1 MAKTEVIEL
10 LKEYII
16 LLNLNGISVYKAFL
30 FGSYSTNTANDASD
44 IDVMI
49 VSEKYDE
56 SDDEAVGKI
65 WKLTRL
71 VSTKIEPFLI
81 GKNKFNSNDNS
92 PLIEQIKRQGIELSL
107 QHFNQLASE
116 PKAEYGQINN

>member
-1 MAKTEVIEL
+1 MSKAEVIEL
-10 LKEYII
+10 LKKYI
-16 LLNLNGISVYKAFL
+16 LLLNSNGISVYKAFL
-30 FGSYSTNTANDASD
+30 FGSYSTNTATDASD

-49 VSEKYDE
+49 VSEKHDE

-81 GKNKFNSNDNS
+81 GKNKFISDDNS

-107 QHFNQLASE
+107 KPSNLIASE
-116 PKAEYGQINN
+116 PTAEYEIKK

>member
-16 LLNLNGISVYKAFL
+16 LLNSNGISVYKAFL

-44 IDVMI
+44 IDVLI
-49 VSEKYDE
+49 VSEKYYE

-81 GKNKFNSNDNS
+81 GKNKYNSNDNS

-107 QHFNQLASE
+107 QPFNQLASE
-116 PKAEYGQINN
+116 PKAEYGENK

>member
-16 LLNLNGISVYKAFL
+16 LLNCNGISVYKAFL
-30 FGSYSTNTANDASD
+30 FGSYITNTANDESD

-81 GKNKFNSNDNS
+81 GKNKYNSDDNS

-107 QHFNQLASE
+107 QPFSQIASE
-116 PKAEYGQINN
+116 PKAEYGLNK